1 MEHASKIRDGTPP
14 PHVRAY
20 KSHITLTFTSK
31 TTFTQTFRS
40 KFKHSEVH
48 FDHIMDYFGYIENK
62 I

>member
-1 MEHASKIRDGTPP
+1 MLPKKGMGPP
-14 PHVRAY
+14 HTHVRAY

-31 TTFTQTFRS
+31 KTVTQTFRS

-48 FDHIMDYFGYIENK
+48 FNHMMDYFGYIENK